1 MNKKVAS
8 YVKPY
13 RSISFIAASAVK
25 CRYSVL
31 GSCSFYPIVVTLE
44 EERMANDEPF
54 QNPISETPSSDP
66 FTDWKPSRL
75 PELASNG
82 LPFSPTFILPRGG
95 KNLDA
100 SATYPGSARPFGF
113 HYWRQHAISNRPVI
127 DVSKGYYDP
136 YTQIFTIPL
145 QAGGDT
151 DGGTIPTGS
160 WTEKGDG
167 TTPTKEW
174 DITDD
179 WVTD

>member
-1 MNKKVAS
+1 
-8 YVKPY
+8 
-13 RSISFIAASAVK
+13 
-25 CRYSVL
+25 
-31 GSCSFYPIVVTLE
+31 
-44 EERMANDEPF
+44 MANDEPL
-54 QNPISETPSSDP
+54 QNSLDETPSP
-66 FTDWKPSRL
+66 ELLTDWKPSRL

-100 SATYPGSARPFGF
+100 AATYPGSARPFGF
-113 HYWRQHAISNRPVI
+113 HYWRRHVIGNRPVI
-127 DVSKGYYDP
+127 DVTKGYYDP

-179 WVTD
+179 RVTD

>member
-1 MNKKVAS
+1 L
-8 YVKPY
+8 YF
-13 RSISFIAASAVK
+13 SISFITVDAVK

-31 GSCSFYPIVVTLE
+31 GNCSSYPVVVTLE
-44 EERMANDEPF
+44 EKRMANDEPF
-54 QNPISETPSSDP
+54 QNPIPETPSSWP
-66 FTDWKPSRL
+66 VTDWKPYRL

-82 LPFSPTFILPRGG
+82 LPFSPTFILPRGD
-95 KNLDA
+95 NSLDA
-100 SATYPGSARPFGF
+100 TATHTESARPFGF
-113 HYWRQHAISNRPVI
+113 HYWRRHALSNRPVI
-127 DVSKGYYDP
+127 DLTRGYYDP
-136 YTQIFTIPL
+136 YTQVYTIPL

-179 WVTD
+179 RVTD